1 MTAPTPSALRL
12 AFLALACALSAC
24 APQHGAIRQAS
35 YQPGRPFQ
43 PPAART
49 YPPAG
54 PPEDPW
60 GPYIRAASARFG
72 VSEVWIRAVMQQES
86 GGQLFQDGTLTTSPV
101 GAMGLM
107 QVMPDTYAILRDRYG
122 LRDDPYEPHDNIFA
136 GTAYIKEM
144 YGVYGFPAFLAAYNA
159 GPNQLDACLSMG
171 APLPQETVNYLSSVA
186 PKLRPYAVPTGK
198 LAAYADLGLEMPADD
213 LNRRMMTGQALPVAV
228 VREQPVLACMPPAS
242 DHMAD
247 DLNRGALAAAGS

>member
-1 MTAPTPSALRL
+1 MRP

-24 APQHGAIRQAS
+24 APQQTNIRQAS
-35 YQPGRPFQ
+35 YQRPEQPFQ
-43 PPAART
+43 PPAGRY
-49 YPPAG
+49 YPPPG

-60 GPYIRAASARFG
+60 GPYIRAAAARYG
-72 VSEVWIRAVMQQES
+72 VSEVWVRAVMQRES
-86 GGQLFQDGTLTTSPV
+86 GGRLVRDGILTTSPV

-136 GTAYIKEM
+136 GTAYIREM
-144 YGVYGFPAFLAAYNA
+144 YDLYGYPAFLAAYNA
-159 GPNQLDACLSMG
+159 GPNQLDACLSAG
-171 APLPQETVNYLSSVA
+171 APLPQETVDYLSAIA
-186 PKLRPYAVPTGK
+186 PQLRATAAPTGK
-198 LAAYADLGLEMPADD
+198 LAAYADLGLETPADD
-213 LNRRMMTGQALPVAV
+213 LNRRMLTGQALPVAV
-228 VREQPVLACMPPAS
+228 VREPPVLPCAPPAS